1 MSENASLSSGVA
13 LNLSDTEMLE
23 EIEVQIDDAAVSL
36 THMLHAT
43 SVISTQV
50 KDLAARCAANAQ
62 FLKAWRDFLK
72 EAHSDPTPSTP
83 DT

>member
-1 MSENASLSSGVA
+1 MSESSPVPSEGA

-43 SVISTQV
+43 SVIAAQV
-50 KDLAARCAANAQ
+50 KDLATRCSANAQ
-62 FLKAWRDFLK
+62 FLKAWRDLLK
-72 EAHSDPTPSTP
+72 EAHREPTASTR